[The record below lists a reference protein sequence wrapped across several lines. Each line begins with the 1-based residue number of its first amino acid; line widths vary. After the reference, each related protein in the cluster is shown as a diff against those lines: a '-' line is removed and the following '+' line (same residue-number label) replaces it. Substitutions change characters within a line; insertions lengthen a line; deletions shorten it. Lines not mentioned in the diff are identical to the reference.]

1 MSTSARRGAWPYA
14 ILTFVS
20 AVSLYRLCL
29 PVTFSGDDLQY
40 AVVIERSVRGGLF
53 YHPASIQPYV
63 PQTTQRAMALPPEL
77 PALNPRYLLEW
88 PTSAFVA
95 RLWSGA
101 GLPGDA
107 VAAIQAWRIVVGA
120 LGLTLFFLAMARLV
134 RSPAL
139 ALLPT
144 SGLAVAAGYFTYS
157 THMDQSINMVTLL
170 VLAFYLFV
178 RQSESDAT
186 TGGRARLA
194 LVLAGATF
202 YNFTAALSALAFGV
216 GVALAR
222 PDTSLAGRLRRFVG
236 FGAGYTLIVAV
247 VIAAAV
253 AVFVSP
259 ASLTDP
265 AYWRGVTFGGR
276 PEYGVNIA
284 ADAARAAIGLA
295 KSQTLFPGLPGD
307 VAVYFAAASSAQQ
320 ARLLAFFAV
329 MLLLLLLPFGV
340 LAARVRTPGATQR
353 MAVFLLA
360 WLAAHGLFNWFWD
373 PGFNKYWLVPLVTC
387 WAAAGLALAELRDHR
402 PRLYRP
408 ALIGGLTVV
417 LASFGLNLW
426 TQFWPQSRA
435 SRNPWLHVSQE
446 MRTAS
451 RPADLFIS
459 RRHPLDFYLVYF
471 ARRDVVSTWLVAYD
485 RGGDT
490 TGLTGRL
497 AERIAA
503 HRADGGRVYVYGF
516 EGLTPQEREEYEA
529 QLGHPALRE
538 SWRYPGATTFYEVMD
553 DARSA
558 RATP

>member
-1 MSTSARRGAWPYA
+1 MSTSARRGVWQYA

-53 YHPASIQPYV
+53 YHPASGQPYV
-63 PQTTQRAMALPPEL
+63 PQAAHRALALPPTL

-107 VAAIQAWRIVVGA
+107 VAAIQACRIVVSA
-120 LGLTLFFLAMARLV
+120 LGLTLFFLTMARLV

-144 SGLAVAAGYFTYS
+144 AGLAVAAGYFTYS

-178 RQSESDAT
+178 RQSETDAT
-186 TGGRARLA
+186 FGARALLA
-194 LVLAGATF
+194 VVLAGATF

-222 PDTSLAGRLRRFVG
+222 PDTSFAGRLRRFVG
-236 FGAGYTLIVAV
+236 FGVGYTLIVAL
-247 VIAAAV
+247 VIATAV

-276 PEYGVNIA
+276 PEYGVNVA

-295 KSQTLFPGLPGD
+295 KSQTLFPGVAGD
-307 VAVYFAAASSAQQ
+307 LAVYFEAASRAQQ
-320 ARLLAFFAV
+320 VQILAFFAV
-329 MLLLLLLPFGV
+329 VLSLLLLPFVV
-340 LAARVRTPGATQR
+340 LATRARTPGALQR
-353 MAVFLLA
+353 MFLFLLA
-360 WLAAHGLFNWFWD
+360 WLAAHAVFNWFWD

-387 WAAAGLALAELRDHR
+387 WAAAGLALADLRDHR
-402 PRLYRP
+402 PRLFRP
-408 ALIGGLTVV
+408 ALVGALSVV
-417 LASFGLNLW
+417 LVSFALNLS

-435 SRNPWLHVSQE
+435 AGNPWLHVARE

-459 RRHPLDFYLVYF
+459 RRHPLDFYLAFF

-485 RGGDT
+485 RGGDA
-490 TGLTGRL
+490 TGLTERL

-503 HRADGGRVYVYGF
+503 HRADGGTVYVYGF
-516 EGLTPQEREEYEA
+516 EGLTPQERAEYEA
-529 QLGHPALRE
+529 LLGHPALRE
-538 SWRYPGATTFYEVMD
+538 SRRYPGATTFYEVVD
-553 DARSA
+553 GARTA

>member
-1 MSTSARRGAWPYA
+1 MSTSARRGAWQYA
-14 ILTFVS
+14 IITFVS

-53 YHPASIQPYV
+53 YHPASGQPYV
-63 PQTTQRAMALPPEL
+63 PQAAQRATEVPPTL

-101 GLPGDA
+101 GLAGDA
-107 VAAIQAWRIVVGA
+107 VAAIQAWRIVVSA
-120 LGLTLFFLAMARLV
+120 IGLTLFFLAMARLV

-157 THMDQSINMVTLL
+157 THMDQSINMVTLV
-170 VLAFYLFV
+170 VLAFYLLV
-178 RQSESDAT
+178 RQSEKDT
-186 TGGRARLA
+186 TLGGRALLA
-194 LVLAGATF
+194 GVLAGATL

-222 PDTSLAGRLRRFVG
+222 PDTSLTGRLRRVVG
-236 FGAGYTLIVAV
+236 FGVGYTLIVAV
-247 VIAAAV
+247 VIASAV
-253 AVFVSP
+253 AVFVAP

-276 PEYGVNIA
+276 PEYGVNVA
-284 ADAARAAIGLA
+284 VDAARAAIGLA

-307 VAVYFAAASSAQQ
+307 VAVYFAAASSAVQLQ
-320 ARLLAFFAV
+320 ILGFFAV
-329 MLLLLLLPFGV
+329 VLLLLLLPFGV
-340 LAARVRTPGATQR
+340 LATRVRTSGATQR
-353 MAVFLLA
+353 MFLFLLV

-408 ALIGGLTVV
+408 ALVGALIVV
-417 LASFGLNLW
+417 LVSFGLNLS

-435 SRNPWLHVSQE
+435 ADNPWLHVSQE

-459 RRHPLDFYLVYF
+459 WRHPLDFYLTYF

-490 TGLTGRL
+490 TGLIGRL

-503 HRADGGRVYVYGF
+503 HRADGGRVYVYGL
-516 EGLTPQEREEYEA
+516 ERLTPQERAEYEA

-538 SWRYPGATTFYEVMD
+538 SWRFPGATTFYEVTTD
-553 DARSA
+553 DARTA
-558 RATP
+558 ATP